1 MKKAVKTSL
10 IVAAILFVA
19 GIAILALSYGL
30 TGCDLSKLNTKNY
43 ITTTFEI
50 TETFNSIDV
59 DTSGANIVLAVS
71 EDGQCKVV
79 CHDSDDI
86 EYSAKVVNDTLT
98 VSHKV
103 VNFEFI
109 SFDVFVNE
117 EIAVTVYLPENIYNK
132 VSLNASSGSIKVPS
146 DFGFMYADLR
156 CSSGSISC
164 SAVISDTLTAKTSSG
179 STTIN
184 NFNGDEI
191 QVSSSSGSINLNNVS
206 YDTMTITA
214 SSGSVN
220 FDNCE
225 GNDLNV
231 ETSSGSISLRN
242 VISDVMTITAS
253 SGSVSFDR
261 CDGNDINVETSSGS
275 VKGTL
280 LTSKKFVTDTS
291 SGSVHVPSDDAADG
305 TCNITTSSGSI
316 KINIA

>member
-10 IVAAILFVA
+10 IVASILFVV
-19 GIAILALSYGL
+19 GIAILALAYGL
-30 TGCDLSKLNTKNY
+30 TGCDLSKLNTKKY

-103 VNFEFI
+103 LNFELI

-117 EIAVTVYLPENIYNK
+117 EVAVTVYLPENIYNK

-146 DFGFMYADLR
+146 GFGFMYADLR

-191 QVSSSSGSINLNNVS
+191 HVS
-206 YDTMTITA
+206 A

-220 FDNCE
+220 FNNCD

-231 ETSSGSISLRN
+231 ETSSGSISLSN
-242 VISDVMTITAS
+242 VISDAMTISAS
-253 SGSVSFDR
+253 SGSVSFDH

-291 SGSVHVPSDDAADG
+291 SGSVHVPSDDANGG